1 MSCVRGNQKANEHN
15 SDIDYIC
22 SKGIIFI
29 VSVSA
34 HSMRGEYHEHGL
46 LRLLFSL

>member
-15 SDIDYIC
+15 SDTACIC
-22 SKGIIFI
+22 SKDIIFI

-34 HSMRGEYHEHGL
+34 HITRGEYHVHKL
-46 LRLLFSL
+46 PRLLSSL